1 MSASDYTTLCRAR
14 AQNNAFF
21 VRESGVSTKRTQIN
35 TMRNTVVLDEYE
47 DVVPNDWFGVPIDPP
62 DCTNCATIVVKT
74 AARREDC
81 TAPPLYSIQPFTYIK
96 NSCKFMVY
104 ETVDTVI
111 PITVSSVEIM
121 YDSSANGY
129 VLIFQQ

>member
-1 MSASDYTTLCRAR
+1 MSASDYTSLCRTR
-14 AQNNAFF
+14 AQNGLFGS
-21 VRESGVSTKRTQIN
+21 RESGISTTRAQIN
-35 TMRNTVVLDEYE
+35 TIKKTVVLDEYE

-62 DCTNCATIVVKT
+62 DCTNCATIDVKT
-74 AARREDC
+74 AARREDS
-81 TAPPLYSIQPFTYIK
+81 TAPPLYSVQSFTYMK
-96 NSCKFMVY
+96 NRCNFVVV
-104 ETVDTVI
+104 ETTDTVI